1 MTGENPDIAGN
12 AKKSP
17 LIPTV
22 NICLRGC
29 VSDEVIHISSLTSM
43 PVLSTT
49 PIDYYYDGGIVR
61 ATW

>member
-22 NICLRGC
+22 KIFLRGC
-29 VSDEVIHISSLTSM
+29 VSDEDTHIHSLTLM

-49 PIDYYYDGGIVR
+49 PIDYYHDGGVVW

>member
-1 MTGENPDIAGN
+1 MLKND
-12 AKKSP
+12 P

-22 NICLRGC
+22 KLLLRGC
-29 VSDEVIHISSLTSM
+29 VSDEDAHTQSHLM

-49 PIDYYYDGGIVR
+49 PIDYYYDGVTVR